1 MMKEEKHVKYGFWQD
16 MQALVQTVIV
26 FPTKKTDTKEP
37 AARGRLLLFV

>member
-26 FPTKKTDTKEP
+26 FPTMKPID
-37 AARGRLLLFV
+37 